1 MSDLIKLQAAA
12 ASGRPEAQFQ
22 LAYAL
27 AASNQI
33 DKALRWYERAAD
45 AGLVA
50 AQREIGVLRLFGFG
64 MRADPVAGLSALTIA
79 ATAGDPPARQ
89 LLATHLLLSGT
100 DADLARSADLLCQAA
115 DGGLPSAIRSL
126 ALVAADCGRTQTAA
140 ALFDRA
146 ALAGDEPSRLL
157 ASELAAVG
165 DRAGCADKFRPTG
178 ANLDGPERP
187 LQIQCEDPY
196 IATCDDLFS
205 VLDCRH
211 LIETGRRQLRPAQTI
226 ATDGAVSTQTDYRD
240 SSTAEIDP
248 FLEDFW
254 SRILQRRMCRLVGLA
269 LEHAEPLTLIHYGI
283 GQQYRPHRDYLPP
296 SALSSGVGLQAGQRG
311 HTVIVYLADVE
322 AGGETEFSELDLVI
336 QPRRGR
342 AVLFRNLDREGRPD
356 PRTLHAGLPVQVGE
370 KWLASLWI
378 RQRRLRTC

>member
-12 ASGRPEAQFQ
+12 ASGQPEAQFQ

-33 DKALRWYERAAD
+33 DKALRWYERAAR

-64 MRADPVAGLSALTIA
+64 MRADAGAGLSALTNA
-79 ATAGDPPARQ
+79 AVAGDLPAQQ
-89 LLATHLLLSGT
+89 LLATHLLLSGSE
-100 DADLARSADLLCQAA
+100 ADLARSIELLRQAA
-115 DGGLPSAIRSL
+115 NGGLPSAIRSL
-126 ALVAADCGRTQTAA
+126 ALAAADRGRTQSAA
-140 ALFDRA
+140 GLFERA
-146 ALAGDEPSRLL
+146 SAAGDEPSRVL
-157 ASELAAVG
+157 ATELAA
-165 DRAGCADKFRPTG
+165 AGGPASAADEFTLTG
-178 ANLDGPERP
+178 ADLDGPERS
-187 LQIQCEDPY
+187 LQIHSEDPY
-196 IATCDDLFS
+196 VATCDDLFS
-205 VLDCRH
+205 ALDCRH
-211 LIETGRRQLRPAQTI
+211 LIEIGRQQLRPARTI
-226 ATDGAVSTQTDYRD
+226 ATDGAVSTQADYRD

-254 SRILQRRMCRLVGLA
+254 SRVLQRRMCRLVGLA
-269 LEHAEPLTLIHYGI
+269 LEHAEPLTLIHYGP

-311 HTVIVYLADVE
+311 HTVIVYLADVQ
-322 AGGETEFSELDLVI
+322 AGGETEFSELDVVI

-342 AVLFRNLDREGRPD
+342 AVLFRNLDLEGRPD
-356 PRTLHAGLPVQVGE
+356 PRTLHAGLPVQTGE

-378 RQRRLRTC
+378 RQRPLRTC